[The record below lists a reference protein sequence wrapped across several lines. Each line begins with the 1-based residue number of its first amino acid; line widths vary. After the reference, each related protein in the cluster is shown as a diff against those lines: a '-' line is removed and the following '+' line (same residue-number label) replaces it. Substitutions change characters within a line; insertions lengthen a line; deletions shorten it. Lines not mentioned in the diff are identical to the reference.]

1 MGSAAFAQVN
11 NVRSTEKNGINQ
23 NTKTEETIALY
34 EEYRSLVD
42 LAKAETSD
50 MDKRF
55 ELFAAAEAFYLEHA
69 IVIPM
74 FVTGGSYQA
83 TKLNAFEGQFA
94 AMGQSTSRYKGQ
106 YVYKTAMTQDQFNQQ
121 LAAWQEAMGE

>member
-1 MGSAAFAQVN
+1 M
-11 NVRSTEKNGINQ
+11 
-23 NTKTEETIALY
+23 
-34 EEYRSLVD
+34 
-42 LAKAETSD
+42 
-50 MDKRF
+50 
-55 ELFAAAEAFYLEHA
+55 
-69 IVIPM
+69 IPM